1 MSETFS
7 EQDHTRADGWG
18 VWGLGGGLK
27 LGDDWTGDGRHGTRR
42 GKRSRRRRKRR
53 EAEERQRVEFEEE
66 LTLSPEERAYRR
78 ARRIAEE
85 KTKLASE
92 ALPILFIGLL
102 LLIFIPPIGLIVL
115 LAYGWRPAK
124 RAYKLFVEPEIRER
138 LVENEVERQVHA
150 TLSEERRHLE
160 SAHSRSMQQLSAS
173 IAHEIRNPITAAK
186 SLVQQMEEA
195 PTSRENVEY
204 ARVALEELQRV
215 ERSVSHLLRFARDEE
230 LGVTEVSMAEVID
243 SALETFRDRFERNGI
258 ALERRLDTDGVMRGD
273 PEKLRRVVINL
284 IGNAADALEE
294 SGRAEPRLEVS
305 MGENLAGTEIWVRVS
320 DNGPGIEPEM
330 LERLFS
336 PFFTSKANGTG
347 LGLPICRKLVDA
359 HGGSI
364 EVSSEPGEGAEFVL
378 TFPRPRAEE
387 NSR

>member
-1 MSETFS
+1 VSETFA
-7 EQDHTRADGWG
+7 ERDHTPDDGWG
-18 VWGLGGGLK
+18 VWGPGGGFQLA
-27 LGDDWTGDGRHGTRR
+27 DDWTDDDRHGKRR
-42 GKRSRRRRKRR
+42 GRRSRRREKRR
-53 EAEERQRVEFEEE
+53 EAEARQRVELEEE

-92 ALPILFIGLL
+92 ALPILLIGLVL
-102 LLIFIPPIGLIVL
+102 LFWMPWVGAIVL
-115 LAYGWRPAK
+115 LAYGWRPLK

-160 SAHSRSMQQLSAS
+160 SAHSRSMQHLSAS

-243 SALETFRDRFERNGI
+243 SALETFRDRFERDGI
-258 ALERRLDTDGVMRGD
+258 ALERQLDTEGLMRGD

-294 SGRAEPRLEVS
+294 SGQAEPRLEVS
-305 MGENLAGTEIWVRVS
+305 MGENLAGTEVWVRVK
-320 DNGPGIEPEM
+320 DNGPGIEPEV

-359 HGGSI
+359 HGGRI
-364 EVSSEPGEGAEFVL
+364 EVGSEPGEGAAFVL
-378 TFPRPRAEE
+378 TFPKLRPEE
-387 NSR
+387 VSR

>member
-1 MSETFS
+1 MGLPWME
-7 EQDHTRADGWG
+7 EDRVRADGWDPAG
-18 VWGLGGGLK
+18 GSQVRDEWG
-27 LGDDWTGDGRHGTRR
+27 DEDTGQTRG
-42 GKRSRRRRKRR
+42 GKRSRRRRKKR
-53 EAEERQRVEFEEE
+53 EAEARARIELEEE
-66 LTLSPEERAYRR
+66 LTLPPEERAYRR

-92 ALPILFIGLL
+92 ALPILLLGLIL
-102 LLIFIPPIGLIVL
+102 LFWIPPIGLIIL

-124 RAYKLFVEPEIRER
+124 RAYKLFVEPELRER

-195 PTSRENVEY
+195 PTSKENVEY

-230 LGVTEVSMAEVID
+230 LGMAEVAMAEVID

-258 ALERRLDTDGVMRGD
+258 TLERRIDTSGTMRGD

-284 IGNAADALEE
+284 VGNAADALED
-294 SGRAEPRLEVS
+294 SGVAAPKLRVS
-305 MGENLAGTEIWVRVS
+305 MGENLAATEVWVRVG
-320 DNGPGIEPEM
+320 DNGPGIPPDV

-364 EVSSEPGEGAEFVL
+364 EVVSEPGNGAEFLL
-378 TFPRPRAEE
+378 TFPKLRREE
-387 NSR
+387 ALG

>member
-1 MSETFS
+1 VSGTVADR
-7 EQDHTRADGWG
+7 DHTRTDGWG

-27 LGDDWTGDGRHGTRR
+27 LDDDWTDGGRPGKRR
-42 GKRSRRRRKRR
+42 GKRSRRRRKQR
-53 EAEERQRVEFEEE
+53 EAEARRRVDLEEE
-66 LTLSPEERAYRR
+66 VTLPPEERAYRR

-92 ALPILFIGLL
+92 ALPILLIGLVLLFWMPFIGM
-102 LLIFIPPIGLIVL
+102 IVL
-115 LAYGWRPAK
+115 LGYGWRPAK

-305 MGENLAGTEIWVRVS
+305 LGENLAGTEIWVRVS

-364 EVSSEPGEGAEFVL
+364 EVMSEPGGGAEFLL
-378 TFPRPRAEE
+378 TFPKLRAEGA
-387 NSR
+387 SQ